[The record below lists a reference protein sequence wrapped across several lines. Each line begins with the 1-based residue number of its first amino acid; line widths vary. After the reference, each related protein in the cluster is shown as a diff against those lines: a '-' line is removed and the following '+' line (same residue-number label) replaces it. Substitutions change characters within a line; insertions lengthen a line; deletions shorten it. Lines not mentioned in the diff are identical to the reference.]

1 MNKLISSATFFEKS
15 NHNTWSWAGNLEN
28 PKQLDHIVTR
38 QFERKK
44 IINCYTTELSGVDS
58 DHHALTTTVRIA
70 KFIPK
75 KGTTK
80 NQPPDEHIL
89 DKKTKRTQYNWSGIR
104 RDAFNEAVAKRIKAD
119 PTATQDVSSLSEIL
133 QSACLETSEEEPR
146 RRKPWFETST
156 ELLLQK
162 IAERDHTLQQYLRN
176 KNDKGLKHA

>member
-1 MNKLISSATFFEKS
+1 MNKLISCATFFEKS

-38 QFERKK
+38 QSERKK
-44 IINCYTTELSGVDS
+44 IIDCYTTELSGVDS

-89 DKKTKRTQYNWSGIR
+89 DEKPREPNKIGLEYVEMHSMKQSPKESKQTPQPHRTLAPYPKY
-104 RDAFNEAVAKRIKAD
+104 FN
-119 PTATQDVSSLSEIL
+119 P
-133 QSACLETSEEEPR
+133 
-146 RRKPWFETST
+146 
-156 ELLLQK
+156 
-162 IAERDHTLQQYLRN
+162 
-176 KNDKGLKHA
+176 HA